1 MALYMKK
8 FFLFVC
14 LILIPTA
21 LFSYSLI
28 LFDLN
33 RTNFPTIQGK
43 LYLLGDSGNVLTN
56 VSHSDFELKENGVH
70 RQILSISCPP
80 AKDPKPLSVVLTIDV
95 SGSMEHENRIGLVQQ
110 AALTF
115 LHLLPLGK
123 SECAVTSFNSKSY
136 IVQDFTTDREK
147 LTDAVLSLLPNGG
160 TNYDAGLLN
169 SPGGSLKVSEAGKNK
184 KIVIFLTDGEPNSE
198 PMVDEI
204 VNEAIRQNCSIYSVV
219 VGMKAPQCLKDIS
232 TRTGGLW
239 FENVTTQE
247 QVTNVYKL
255 ILLVAEEIQ
264 PCVIEW
270 ESEKMCLYTD
280 IDVVLRYLPIGLIA
294 QTTYL
299 PPANS
304 IARLV
309 FEPNYLSFKNIPP
322 DSVVVRQVKVT
333 AVNSD
338 FNVTNIS
345 SLLPQLVVE
354 PSAFFLK
361 DGQSIDIK
369 VTYNS
374 KDSAY
379 RFVKL
384 NFENDKCPSF
394 FFVYTGFLGKR
405 RANPTLKVTHPN
417 GSEVFLLSSD
427 TIITWEGIPPE
438 DTCVVDYSY
447 DGGFSWVNV
456 ALRTTGLKY
465 VWQNVPPPS
474 SDKCLARVRQI
485 EEIKGSKKPG
495 MMQFSLG
502 GHTDDITWVSWSP
515 DGKMVATAGMD
526 ALFIIWS
533 AETGEQIVY
542 LSYLSPILHVSWS
555 TDSRRVVTASIDG
568 RAEVWEPTSGKLF
581 FTLIGHSGAVRT
593 AYYNPDGN
601 KILTSSD
608 DKTAII
614 WDAGNGQIL
623 QILQGHLGTVKC
635 AKWSPDGSMVATASD
650 DHSAIIWDSETG
662 ERIHVLFGHSDALT
676 DLAWSPDGSMV
687 ATSGMDS
694 TIIVWDVSTGN
705 KVFVYRGHKGE
716 IKSITWNPDGTK
728 LVSAG
733 VDGTAIIWEN
743 GSVSRMLT
751 GHTDIVNY
759 ASWNFDGSLVAT
771 VGDDMKA
778 IVWDS
783 NTGELRHLLQGH
795 TDKVVHLDWSPNG
808 NLLVTAAKDKSA
820 IVWDWGKDSLLY
832 FYGGHNGWVRWL
844 AWSPDGDIIAT
855 AGGDSK
861 IKLWNTKNGAF
872 QKTLFKHNESV
883 EHISWNPSGTLIA
896 SGSLD
901 YSVIVWDLKSGNF
914 IRTFKG
920 HTSGVSCTSW
930 SPDGAYLATTGADG
944 NLFVWD
950 IVKGDSLFKISF
962 NNVLSNV
969 AWNPDGS
976 LLAVGTYSDNA
987 YIVDFNSKSILRALN
1002 GHTEWVSY
1010 VAWNPDGTK
1019 LATSGYDGQ
1028 IIIWDAINGS
1038 PLLTLQGHTAPVR
1051 HIAWSPDGN
1060 RIASAS
1066 GDATSI
1072 IWESSTGKILQVLRG
1087 HKDWVN
1093 YVDWDPSGYRVAT
1106 ASWDSTARV
1115 WNAIDG
1121 KLLFILAG
1129 HNHYVSQVVWNPE
1142 GTRVA
1147 TASADYTARVWVID
1161 TIKVLQEDISDSTF
1175 SIVAPSI
1182 AAKNIDMGKCAIG
1195 SNKDSIVTSFIRNLT
1210 PTEVRIDTIFF
1221 EGGDAE
1227 SFKLVAGI
1235 QPFNLN
1241 SDQTKDIEF
1250 RFTPQRLG
1258 KHSSTVV
1265 ICFWK
1270 DTIKVQIVGDGVM
1283 PSLQIVTKILDF
1295 GKVEIGNDKVIE
1307 DTALLKNI
1315 STVSVAITD
1324 VIQLGPDDKQFEIVS
1339 GGGKFTLQPNEER
1352 KLTVRFKPLYA
1363 GRTTGSIGFE
1373 YDGAGSPAV
1382 VQLFGEGI
1390 GGIIYIPNDSAYPGE
1405 KRYLRL
1411 LLGNIKEGGL
1421 TNIARSFNAILR
1433 FQSSVLGVQQKENGF
1448 VIQND
1453 STFLSVSGII
1463 GTNLEVA
1470 RIPVVAGLGTVEETI
1485 IDIVDFELF
1494 DSIGKQ
1500 VNYEISRIP
1509 GTFKILGI
1517 CREGGTRFVNSNGRA
1532 GIIELVPNPAQD
1544 IFNIRF
1550 NLIEEGK
1557 TEIEVYNS
1565 MGLKVDKIFF
1575 EDVETLGER
1584 KIEYSTTKLSCGN
1597 YLLVLRTPTIIHT
1610 LELKIIK

>member
-1 MALYMKK
+1 MKK
-8 FFLFVC
+8 LLLLVC
-14 LILIPTA
+14 LILIPSA
-21 LFSYSLI
+21 VFSYSLV

-43 LYLLGDSGNVLTN
+43 LYLLDDSGNVLTN
-56 VSHSDFELKENGVH
+56 VSHSDFELEENGVS

-80 AKDPKPLSVVLTIDV
+80 TKEPEPLSVVLTIDV

-115 LHLLPLGK
+115 LNLLPLGK
-123 SECAVTSFNSKSY
+123 SECAVTSFNSQSY
-136 IVQDFTTDREK
+136 IVQDFTIDREK
-147 LTDAVLSLLPNGG
+147 LTDAILSLFPDGG
-160 TNYDAGLLN
+160 TDYDAGLFN
-169 SPGGSLKVSEAGKNK
+169 PPGGSLKVSATGKNK
-184 KIVIFLTDGEPNSE
+184 RIVIFLTDGEPNKE
-198 PMVDEI
+198 PDVDAI

-219 VGMKAPQCLKDIS
+219 VGMRAPQCLKDIS

-247 QVTNVYKL
+247 QVTNIYKL

-264 PCVIEW
+264 PCIIEW
-270 ESEKMCLYTD
+270 ASEKICSYKN

-299 PPANS
+299 PPENS
-304 IARLV
+304 IVQLV

-322 DSVVVRQVKVT
+322 DSVVERQVKVT

-345 SLLPQLVVE
+345 SPLPQLLVE

-361 DGQSIDIK
+361 DGQSIDVKII
-369 VTYNS
+369 YNS

-394 FFVYTGFLGKR
+394 FFVYAGFLGKR
-405 RANPTLKVTHPN
+405 SANPTLKVTHPN
-417 GSEVFLLSSD
+417 GGEVFLLSSD
-427 TIITWEGIPPE
+427 TIITWEGISPE

-447 DGGFSWVNV
+447 DGGGSWVNV
-456 ALRTTGLKY
+456 ALRTPGLKY
-465 VWQNVPPPS
+465 VWQNLPPPP

-502 GHTDDITWVSWSP
+502 GHTDDVTWVSWSP

-526 ALFIIWS
+526 ALSIIWS
-533 AETGEQIVY
+533 AETGEQITY
-542 LSYLSPILHVSWS
+542 LNYLSPMLQANWS
-555 TDSRRVVTASIDG
+555 PDSRRIVTASIDG
-568 RAEVWEPTSGKLF
+568 TAEIWEPTSGKLL
-581 FTLIGHSGAVRT
+581 FTLIGHSGPVRT
-593 AYYNPDGN
+593 AYYNPDGS

-608 DKTAII
+608 DKSAII

-623 QILQGHLGTVKC
+623 QILQGHFDRVKC
-635 AKWSPDGSMVATASD
+635 AKWSPNGAMVATASD

-662 ERIHVLFGHSDALT
+662 EKIHVLFGHNAALT
-676 DLAWSPDGSMV
+676 DLDWSPDGSML

-694 TIIVWDVSTGN
+694 TIIVWDVLTGDE
-705 KVFVYRGHKGE
+705 VFVYRGHRGE
-716 IKSITWNPDGTK
+716 IKNITWNPDGTK

-733 VDGTAIIWEN
+733 VDGTAIIWGN
-743 GSVSRMLT
+743 GSILRMLF

-759 ASWNFDGSLVAT
+759 ASWNSDGSLIAT
-771 VGDDMKA
+771 VGNDMKVM
-778 IVWDS
+778 VWDS

-795 TDKVVHLDWSPNG
+795 TDKVVHLSWSPDG
-808 NLLVTAAKDKSA
+808 NFLATAGEDESA
-820 IVWDWGKDSLLY
+820 IVWDWKNDSLLY

-855 AGGDSK
+855 GGGDKK
-861 IKLWNTKNGAF
+861 IKLWSAKNGVF
-872 QKTLFKHNESV
+872 QKTLIGHKELVN
-883 EHISWNPSGTLIA
+883 HISWSPSGTVIA

-901 YSVIVWDLKSGNF
+901 YSVIVWDSKSGNL
-914 IRTFKG
+914 IRTFNG
-920 HTSGVSCTSW
+920 HTGGVYCTSW
-930 SPDGAYLATTGADG
+930 RPDGTYLATTGADG
-944 NLFVWD
+944 NLFIWD
-950 IVKGDSLFKISF
+950 VVTGDSLFKLNF
-962 NNVLSNV
+962 GNVISNV

-976 LLAVGTYSDNA
+976 LLAVGTYSGNA
-987 YIVDFNSKSILRALN
+987 YIVDFNSKSILRTLN
-1002 GHTEWVSY
+1002 GHSEWVSY
-1010 VAWNPDGTK
+1010 VAWSPDGTK
-1019 LATSGYDGQ
+1019 LATAGYDGQ
-1028 IIIWDAINGS
+1028 IIIWDAMNGS
-1038 PLLTLQGHTAPVR
+1038 PLLTLQGHTAPVI

-1072 IWESSTGKILQVLRG
+1072 IWESSTGKVLQVLQG

-1093 YVDWDPSGYRVAT
+1093 YVDWDPSGYRIAT
-1106 ASWDSTARV
+1106 ASWDGTARV

-1121 KLLFILAG
+1121 KLLFVLAG
-1129 HNHYVSQVVWNPE
+1129 HHHYVSQVVWNPE

-1147 TASADYTARVWVID
+1147 TASADHTARVWVID

-1175 SIVAPSI
+1175 SIVIPSI
-1182 AAKNIDMGKCAIG
+1182 AAKSINMGQCAVG
-1195 SNKDSIVTSFIRNLT
+1195 SNKDSVVTSFLTNLT
-1210 PTEVRIDTIFF
+1210 PTGVRVDTIFF

-1235 QPFNLN
+1235 PPFNLDSN
-1241 SDQTKDIEF
+1241 QTKDIEF
-1250 RFTPQRLG
+1250 RFIPQRIG
-1258 KHSSTVV
+1258 EHSSTVV

-1270 DTIKVQIVGDGVM
+1270 DTIKVQIVGEGVM

-1295 GKVEIGNDKVIE
+1295 GKVEVGNDKVIE

-1339 GGGKFTLQPNEER
+1339 GGGKFILQSNEER
-1352 KLTVRFKPLYA
+1352 KLTIRFKPLYA
-1363 GRTTGSIGFE
+1363 GRTTGSIGFK
-1373 YDGAGSPAV
+1373 YDGPSSPAI

-1390 GGIIYIPNDSAYPGE
+1390 GGIVYVPNDSAYPGE
-1405 KRYLRL
+1405 KRYIRL
-1411 LLGNIKEGGL
+1411 LLGKIKEGGL
-1421 TNIARSFNAILR
+1421 TNIARSFKAILR
-1433 FQSSVLGVQQKENGF
+1433 FQSSVLGIRQEENGF
-1448 VIQND
+1448 IIQND
-1453 STFLSVSGII
+1453 STFLNVGGII
-1463 GTNLEVA
+1463 GTNLEIA
-1470 RIPVVAGLGTVEETI
+1470 RIPVIAGLGTVEETT
-1485 IDIVDFELF
+1485 IDVVDFELF
-1494 DSIGKQ
+1494 DSTGKK
-1500 VNYEISRIP
+1500 VYYDITKVP
-1509 GTFKILGI
+1509 GVFRILGI
-1517 CREGGTRFVNSNGRA
+1517 CREGGSRLVNTNGQA
-1532 GIIELVPNPAQD
+1532 GILELAPNPAQD

-1557 TEIEVYNS
+1557 TEIEIYNS
-1565 MGLKVDKIFF
+1565 MGLKVDRIFS
-1575 EDVETLGER
+1575 ENVETLGER
-1584 KIEYSTTKLSCGN
+1584 NIEYSTAKLSCGN
-1597 YLLVLRTPTIIHT
+1597 YLLVFRTPTIVHT